1 MILYVVYLLQILKWK
16 FINWNNI
23 LILGYVL
30 ELISMIEINK
40 SFILLMKILN
50 FWLYKIESKIINNIC
65 YLYSNCIYVSNRS

>member
-16 FINWNNI
+16 FINWNDI

-50 FWLYKIESKIINNIC
+50 FWLYKIESKFIYNIC

>member
-50 FWLYKIESKIINNIC
+50 FWLYEIESKIIYNIC
-65 YLYSNCIYVSNRS
+65 YLCSNCIYVSNRS